1 MLKLIDFDLD
11 ISNLNQYEVI
21 GVNTLERR
29 GYHYGWLQGVTAFKG
44 LTMDD
49 IPAYVVQDKSGLH
62 TLDDLINY
70 SNSDG
75 IGVIIKDENGT
86 PTGILYGID
95 AEQCDALGLW

>member
-11 ISNLNQYEVI
+11 SSNLSQHEVK
-21 GVNTLERR
+21 GVRTLELM
-29 GYHYGWLQGVTAFKG
+29 GYHYGWLQGVTAYKG

-49 IPAYVVQDKSGLH
+49 IPAYVVQDKDGLH

-70 SNSDG
+70 SNRDCM
-75 IGVIIKDENGT
+75 GVIIKDENGT

-95 AEQCDALGLW
+95 AEQCDSLGLW